1 MQRDRLAR
9 IARDRNTNE
18 IARPDNA
25 VGGIELDPARA
36 RQIDLY
42 PGMRRTAAEI
52 TPVRGHEQIAGDK
65 ARGDAEPPQRLD
77 HQQRIIAAG
86 ARTGL
91 QRIERMLGA
100 VLMALAVG
108 KGIADS
114 VGHLAENLEGRGW
127 RFRVE

>member
-9 IARDRNTNE
+9 IARDRDTNE
-18 IARPDNA
+18 VARPDNA

-36 RQIDLY
+36 RQIDLN

-52 TPVRGHEQIAGDK
+52 TSVRGHEQITRHET
-65 ARGDAEPPQRLD
+65 RGDAEPPQRLD

-86 ARTGL
+86 ARAGL

-100 VLMALAVG
+100 VLVALAVG
-108 KGIADS
+108 KGVADAM
-114 VGHLAENLEGRGW
+114 GHLAEY
-127 RFRVE
+127 VE